1 MLLCPEDSIDVMCL
15 EEEEEA
21 VAPAPA
27 GKRRGR
33 SPDADFGAD
42 LFPPQTE
49 ECVAGLVE
57 RELEHMPQAD
67 YGDRLRAGGVD
78 LRVRGVAVDWI
89 WKVRSRLS
97 TGLGKVKQTFFLLF
111 LPRSHD
117 FRCSFS
123 RKMGVYRIWI

>member
-1 MLLCPEDSIDVMCL
+1 MLLCAEDSVDVMCL
-15 EEEEEA
+15 EEDED
-21 VAPAPA
+21 VVAPA

-49 ECVAGLVE
+49 ECVAGLVQ
-57 RELEHMPQAD
+57 RDAEHMPRSD

-117 FRCSFS
+117 LRFSFS
-123 RKMGVYRIWI
+123 ST

>member
-1 MLLCPEDSIDVMCL
+1 MCL

-49 ECVAGLVE
+49 ECVAGLVQ
-57 RELEHMPQAD
+57 RDAEHMPRSD

-78 LRVRGVAVDWI
+78 LRVRAEAVDWI
-89 WKVRSRLS
+89 WKVRSPLS
-97 TGLGKVKQTFFLLF
+97 IVKMKQTFFLLF

-117 FRCSFS
+117 LRFSFS
-123 RKMGVYRIWI
+123 IVEKWGSAVFGY